1 MSLSPQRRGRS
12 PPRRPRNREVVVERI
27 VEQVATAGP
36 TTYPMLTRTNYSDW
50 VLLMKVK
57 MQACELWEAINPGE
71 VDEPLDRLALD
82 VIYSAAPPEMIFTLT
97 NKPSTREA
105 WEALKTMRV

>member
-1 MSLSPQRRGRS
+1 
-12 PPRRPRNREVVVERI
+12 
-27 VEQVATAGP
+27 
-36 TTYPMLTRTNYSDW
+36 MLTRTNYSDW

-57 MQACELWEAINPGE
+57 MQARELWEAINPGE

-97 NKPSTREA
+97 NKPSAREA